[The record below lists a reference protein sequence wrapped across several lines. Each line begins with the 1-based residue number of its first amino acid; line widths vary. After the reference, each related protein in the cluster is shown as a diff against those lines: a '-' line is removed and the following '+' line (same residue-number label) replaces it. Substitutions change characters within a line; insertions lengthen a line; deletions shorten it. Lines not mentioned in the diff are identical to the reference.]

1 MTDNMKKFSPS
12 KKEVERWQFNQFIS
26 LFPGFPAGQIETSE
40 EPDFIVDTG
49 DLKIGVELTDLYW
62 ENPVD
67 SSPQQAQESLRFR
80 IAETAQRLYEKEG
93 LPNLYASIHFNS
105 QYVLRKSEVQRLSKM
120 IADVL
125 VKNVPSIGQSYGE
138 EYDWDNRDYFPE
150 EIMHI
155 SAYNFP
161 SAEQSFF
168 HSPSAAFVPTLEE
181 KDIRRVLLLKADKLA
196 RYRERCN
203 EVWLLI
209 NCDVGQLSSF
219 FKHEEAVLQLSYQ
232 SHFDRVFLCR
242 HMEHKIHE
250 LFLYS
255 GPRAEA

>member
-1 MTDNMKKFSPS
+1 M
-12 KKEVERWQFNQFIS
+12 
-26 LFPGFPAGQIETSE
+26 G
-40 EPDFIVDTG
+40 
-49 DLKIGVELTDLYW
+49 
-62 ENPVD
+62 

-80 IAETAQRLYEKEG
+80 IAETAQCLYENG
-93 LPNLYASIHFNS
+93 GHPNLYASIHFNP
-105 QYVLRKSEVQRLSKM
+105 QYVLKKSEVQRLSKL

-138 EYDWDNRDYFPE
+138 EYDWINRDYFPE
-150 EIMHI
+150 EIMSI

-161 SAEQSFF
+161 SARQSRFY
-168 HSPSAAFVPTLEE
+168 SPSAAFVPTIEE
-181 KDIRRVLLLKADKLA
+181 KDIRRVLLHKANKLA
-196 RYRERCN
+196 RYRKRCN

-209 NCDVGQLSSF
+209 NCVVGQLSSF

-250 LFLYS
+250 LFLHS